1 MKEESVIA
9 FLTKNKRN
17 FKVSD
22 YSIIRKELNTI
33 NDNQFSLLMNTSFAQ
48 GWWITLSI
56 VLFAVAVFWF
66 SGFLTIVLQYDYF
79 SIDIILSILYLIL
92 SILSLCAGFYILL
105 DIRKRYALKQFLALV
120 KSLTIN

>member
-48 GWWITLSI
+48 GWWIALSVILLTAGSLGFIYGAACWGCSYPEAGIPIMLVGTLS
-56 VLFAVAVFWF
+56 
-66 SGFLTIVLQYDYF
+66 FLCGIYV
-79 SIDIILSILYLIL
+79 
-92 SILSLCAGFYILL
+92 LL

>member
-22 YSIIRKELNTI
+22 YSTIRKELNTI

-48 GWWITLSI
+48 GWWIALSI

-66 SGFLTIVLQYDYF
+66 SGFLAIVLQYDYF

-105 DIRKRYALKQFLALV
+105 NIRKKYALKQFLALV

>member
-22 YSIIRKELNTI
+22 YATIRKELNTI

-48 GWWITLSI
+48 GWWIALSI
-56 VLFAVAVFWF
+56 VLFGSSMPCIV
-66 SGFLTIVLQYDYF
+66 SGIVYMCDTSIGGIFLFILGIAIV
-79 SIDIILSILYLIL
+79 
-92 SILSLCAGFYILL
+92 CAGFYILL
-105 DIRKRYALKQFLALV
+105 DIRKRYALKQFLTLV